1 MTAAA
6 VVNRV
11 KSLLYGQ
18 GLGEQP
24 TIVQAPAA
32 ANETSFG
39 TTVTFALATAERA
52 KVGNG
57 DVLSVMNATT
67 AADAYMLYV
76 LSQNVTAGTVTA
88 VTPYF
93 GSPTVDADGEL
104 DDALFELNPLKSEHF
119 LFQAVESVFT
129 TLLYPQ
135 IYKYGS
141 YTITPDL
148 VHYQVELNAAVMEIE
163 DARQQISSEF
173 VPIGFGL
180 KLNTPTAVSSTTVLG
195 ELVAIDGS
203 SVYIT
208 TKERYLETDTISEAL
223 TECVA
228 TGAAAL
234 AVGASRSS
242 TDLESAKKDSQMR
255 GQRNPANDLWRDF
268 ITLRTALS
276 DDLASQV
283 DWVEIRRG

>member
-1 MTAAA
+1 MAASTI
-6 VVNRV
+6 VSRV
-11 KSLLYGQ
+11 KTLLYGH
-18 GLGEQP
+18 GLGEKS

-32 ANETSFG
+32 ANETSIG
-39 TTVTFALATAERA
+39 TTVTFDLATAELA
-52 KVGNG
+52 KVEAG
-57 DVLSVMNATT
+57 DTLSVLAAAT
-67 AADAYMLYV
+67 AADAHMLYV
-76 LSQNVTAGTVTA
+76 MSKNTTSVTALASYMGSPAVTA
-88 VTPYF
+88 
-93 GSPTVDADGEL
+93 DGDL
-104 DDALFELNPLKSEHF
+104 DGAFFELNPLKSEHF
-119 LFQAVESVFT
+119 IYQAVESVYT

-135 IYKYGS
+135 IYKYGT
-141 YTITPDL
+141 YTVTPDL

-163 DARQQISSEF
+163 DARQIISGEA

-180 KLNTPTAVSSTTVLG
+180 KRNLSTTVSSTTVLG

-203 SVYIT
+203 SVYIS
-208 TKERYLETDTISEAL
+208 TKERYLEADTISEAL
-223 TECVA
+223 TECIA

-276 DDLASQV
+276 DDLNSQV
-283 DWVEIRRG
+283 DWFEIRRG